1 MNQESYQFRTKKK
14 RNNSVK
20 AIIVVIFALL
30 LGIGGT
36 ISFLYLNGINI
47 FAQEE
52 KEPINEEI
60 IPEHLEYYSEDIFEE
75 ESLDYVEIV
84 GYGPIK
90 IDSSF
95 PNLELKNVETNDVML
110 SFNVLNNS
118 KSIYQ
123 SNKILPGNSEQ
134 FNALQ
139 MLDEGE
145 HILTYEIK
153 AYDLNN
159 DNIVLSDITQIQ
171 EVIVEGDKWWKE
183 II

>member
-14 RNNSVK
+14 RNSNVK
-20 AIIVVIFALL
+20 AIIVVVFALL

-60 IPEHLEYYSEDIFEE
+60 IPEHLEYYSEDTFKEE
-75 ESLDYVEIV
+75 PLDYVEIV

-90 IDSSF
+90 IDSNF
-95 PNLELKNVETNDVML
+95 HNLELKNVETNDVML
-110 SFNVLNNS
+110 SFDVLDENS
-118 KSIYQ
+118 KSVYQ
-123 SNKILPGNSEQ
+123 SDRISPGNSEQ

-139 MLDEGE
+139 MFGEGE
-145 HILTYEIK
+145 HVITYKIK

-159 DNIVLSDITQIQ
+159 NNIVLSDITQIQ
-171 EVIVEGDKWWKE
+171 EITVEGDK
-183 II
+183 